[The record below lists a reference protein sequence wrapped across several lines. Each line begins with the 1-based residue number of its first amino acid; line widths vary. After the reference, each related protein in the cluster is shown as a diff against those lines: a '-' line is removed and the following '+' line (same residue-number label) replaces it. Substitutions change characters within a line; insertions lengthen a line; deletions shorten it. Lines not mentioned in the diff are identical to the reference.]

1 MRLSALSDQELIRL
15 YVQGEEICF
24 EELVNRH
31 KDRLFTYLVLLLK
44 DRNLAEDFFQETLLK
59 IINTLK
65 SGKYMEEG
73 KFRPWMLRIAHNLV
87 IDHFRRQKQMRMQH
101 ATDEFD
107 MFDVI
112 GSDDLNREEKY
123 IQETIHSDLRKLVTM
138 LPEDQKEVLL
148 MRVYARMPFKE
159 IAWVTEVS
167 INTALGRMRYAL
179 INLRQLMEDHNV
191 KLVA

>member
-1 MRLSALSDQELIRL
+1 MRVSALSDQELIRL
-15 YVQGEEICF
+15 YVQGDEICF

-44 DRNLAEDFFQETLLK
+44 DRKLAEDFFQDTLVK
-59 IINTLK
+59 VINTLK
-65 SGKYMEEG
+65 SGKYLEEG

-87 IDHFRRQKQMRMQH
+87 IDHFRQQKKMRMQH
-101 ATDEFD
+101 STEEFD
-107 MFDVI
+107 QFSIMSNEDM
-112 GSDDLNREEKY
+112 NREELY
-123 IQETIHSDLRKLVTM
+123 IQDQIHSDLRKLVAL

-148 MRVYARMPFKE
+148 MRVYAKMPFKE

-179 INLRQLMEDHNV
+179 IRLRQLMEEHNV

>member
-1 MRLSALSDQELIRL
+1 MRVSALSDQELIRL
-15 YVQGEEICF
+15 YIQGEEICF

-44 DRNLAEDFFQETLLK
+44 DRNLAHDFFQDTLVK
-59 IINTLK
+59 VIQTLK
-65 SGKYMEEG
+65 SGRYLEEG

-101 ATDEFD
+101 ASDEFD

-112 GSDDLNREEKY
+112 GSEDLNREEIY
-123 IQETIHSDLRKLVTM
+123 IQETIHSDLRKLVSM

-148 MRVYARMPFKE
+148 MRVYAKMPFKE

-191 KLVA
+191 RLVA

>member
-1 MRLSALSDQELIRL
+1 MRVSALSDQELIRL
-15 YVQGEEICF
+15 YIQGEEICF

-44 DRNLAEDFFQETLLK
+44 DRNLAHDFFQDTLVK
-59 IINTLK
+59 VIQTLK
-65 SGKYMEEG
+65 SGRYLEEG

-101 ATDEFD
+101 ATDDFD

-112 GSDDLNREEKY
+112 GSEDLNREEVY

-148 MRVYARMPFKE
+148 MRVYAKMPFKE
-159 IAWVTEVS
+159 IAWVTQVS

>member
-44 DRNLAEDFFQETLLK
+44 DRTLAEDFFQDTLVK
-59 IINTLK
+59 VIHTLK
-65 SGKYMEEG
+65 SGRYLEEG
-73 KFRPWMLRIAHNLV
+73 KFRPWMLKIAHNLV
-87 IDHFRRQKQMRMQH
+87 VDHFRKLKKMRMQH
-101 ATDEFD
+101 STDEFD
-107 MFDVI
+107 VFEVI
-112 GSDDLNREEKY
+112 SCEDLNREEVF
-123 IQETIHSDLRKLVTM
+123 IQDQIHKDLRKLVTM

-148 MRVYARMPFKE
+148 MRVYAKMPFKE

>member
-1 MRLSALSDQELIRL
+1 MRVSALSDQELVRL
-15 YVQGEEICF
+15 YIRGEEICF

-44 DRNLAEDFFQETLLK
+44 DRKLAEDFFQDTLVK
-59 IINTLK
+59 VIHTLK
-65 SGKYMEEG
+65 SGKYLEEG

-87 IDHFRRQKQMRMQH
+87 IDHFRRLKKMRMQH
-101 ATDEFD
+101 STEEFD
-107 MFDVI
+107 VFEVI
-112 GSDDLNREEKY
+112 SCEDLNREEMY
-123 IQETIHSDLRKLVTM
+123 VQEQIHSDLRKLVTM
-138 LPEDQKEVLL
+138 LPEDQREVLL
-148 MRVYARMPFKE
+148 MRVYAKMPFKE

-179 INLRQLMEDHNV
+179 INLRLLMQEHKV

>member
-44 DRNLAEDFFQETLLK
+44 DRNLAEDFFQDTLVK
-59 IINTLK
+59 VIHTLK
-65 SGKYMEEG
+65 SGRYLEEG
-73 KFRPWMLRIAHNLV
+73 KFRPWMLKIAHNLV
-87 IDHFRRQKQMRMQH
+87 VDHFRKLKKMRMQH
-101 ATDEFD
+101 STDEFD
-107 MFDVI
+107 VFEVI
-112 GSDDLNREEKY
+112 SCEDLNREEVF
-123 IQETIHSDLRKLVTM
+123 IQDQIHKDLRKLVTM

-148 MRVYARMPFKE
+148 MRVYAKMPFKE

-191 KLVA
+191 RLVA

>member
-44 DRNLAEDFFQETLLK
+44 DRNLAEDFFQDTLVK
-59 IINTLK
+59 VIHTLK
-65 SGKYMEEG
+65 SGRYLEEG
-73 KFRPWMLRIAHNLV
+73 KFRPWMLKIAHNLV
-87 IDHFRRQKQMRMQH
+87 VDHFRKLKKMRMQH
-101 ATDEFD
+101 ATEEFD
-107 MFDVI
+107 PFEVI
-112 GSDDLNREEKY
+112 SCEDLNREEVY
-123 IQETIHSDLRKLVTM
+123 IQDQIHKELRMLVTL
-138 LPEDQKEVLL
+138 LPDDQKEVLL
-148 MRVYARMPFKE
+148 MRVYAKMPFKE

-179 INLRQLMEDHNV
+179 INLRLLMEEHNV

>member
-1 MRLSALSDQELIRL
+1 MRVSALSDQELIRL

-44 DRNLAEDFFQETLLK
+44 DRNLAHDFFQDTLVK
-59 IINTLK
+59 VIQTLK
-65 SGKYMEEG
+65 SGKYLEEG
-73 KFRPWMLRIAHNLV
+73 KFRPWMMKIAHNLV
-87 IDHFRRQKQMRMQH
+87 IDHFRRQKKMRMQH
-101 ATDEFD
+101 ATEEFD
-107 MFDVI
+107 VFDFI
-112 GSDDLNREEKY
+112 GSDDLNREEEFVK
-123 IQETIHSDLRKLVTM
+123 ERIHEELRILITM

-167 INTALGRMRYAL
+167 INTSLGRMRYAL
-179 INLRQLMEDHNV
+179 ISLRALMEKHKV
-191 KLVA
+191 KLAA

>member
-44 DRNLAEDFFQETLLK
+44 DRNLAEDFFQDTLVK
-59 IINTLK
+59 VIHTLK
-65 SGKYMEEG
+65 SGRYLEEG
-73 KFRPWMLRIAHNLV
+73 KFRPWVLRIAHNLV
-87 IDHFRRQKQMRMQH
+87 IDHFRKLKKMRMQH
-101 ATDEFD
+101 STDEFD
-107 MFDVI
+107 VFEVI
-112 GSDDLNREEKY
+112 SCEDLNREEVFV
-123 IQETIHSDLRKLVTM
+123 QDQIHSDLRKLVTM

-148 MRVYARMPFKE
+148 MRVYAKMPFKE

-191 KLVA
+191 RLVA